1 MLKPGDIIHGFAKNL
16 YTPKYKYAVCL
27 YRDDNLEVLLHFT
40 TSQPRAGVSED
51 KISHGAIY
59 NQEGDCLS
67 YVFEAGKEIGVDPK
81 SRVRFSF
88 PKRTVMVFHY
98 GLLKVNESSI
108 REQFDDLEVVCK
120 LDPDEYI
127 NLVYAMYKSKS
138 TPKEHIPFLQKILD
152 DYYK

>member
-1 MLKPGDIIHGFAKNL
+1 MLKPGDIIYGFAKNL
-16 YTPKYKYAVCL
+16 STPKRKYAVCL
-27 YRDDNLEVLLHFT
+27 YRDDNLKVLLHFT

-59 NQEGDCLS
+59 NNDGDCLS
-67 YVFEAGKEIGVDPK
+67 YVFEARREIGVDPK
-81 SRVRFSF
+81 SEARFSF

-98 GLLKVNESSI
+98 GLLKGEESYI

-120 LDPDEYI
+120 LDPEEYI